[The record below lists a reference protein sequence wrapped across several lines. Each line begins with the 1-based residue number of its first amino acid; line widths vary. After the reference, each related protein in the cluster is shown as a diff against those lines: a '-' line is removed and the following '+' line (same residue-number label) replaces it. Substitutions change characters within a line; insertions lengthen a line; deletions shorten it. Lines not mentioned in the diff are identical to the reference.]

1 MLAAGRCC
9 GQGID
14 LCPERDGPASVNVE
28 MVLIAEGRAVEPSV
42 CLSREPHFAEV
53 EWIHQR
59 RAVGC
64 ESLILENVIVES
76 VVEAGELRP
85 VFVVFEHKLNI
96 QVDATLLV
104 QIDVAEDVGVGR
116 VMKPVP
122 VQLICAGE
130 TFEIADA
137 HVP

>member
-1 MLAAGRCC
+1 MN
-9 GQGID
+9 I
-14 LCPERDGPASVNVE
+14 E
-28 MVLIAEGRAVEPSV
+28 MVLVADGSAVEPGI
-42 CLSREPHFAEV
+42 CLSGEPHLAEV
-53 EWIHQR
+53 ERVHQR

-85 VFVVFEHKLNI
+85 VFIVFEHQLDI

-122 VQLICAGE
+122 VQLIRAGE

-137 HVP
+137 DVP